1 MQTYYWEA
9 IYRSEVPTKYRI
21 SYSITKGSYVNFK
34 LKHKLFDASEMKE
47 PWEITTMPDGLVTF
61 ISYLFNVSKTRL
73 LPIEWGI
80 DKISS
85 GDDD

>member
-1 MQTYYWEA
+1 MQPYYWEA
-9 IYRSEVPTKYRI
+9 SYQSEVPRKYQI
-21 SYSITKGSYVNFK
+21 SYSITKGSYVDFK
-34 LKHKLFDASEMKE
+34 LKHKFFDASEIKE

-73 LPIEWGI
+73 LPIEWDI

-85 GDDD
+85 GDGD